1 LNGFSVVPR
10 RPERLFHGM
19 ERRSRE
25 VQIME
30 FLPLLI
36 PVVFVLALVLER
48 VFPARPLPRVKG
60 WMLRGLISFFVSGGL
75 NAVLPPLVITALGGR
90 SLFHLSGLGL
100 VAGALFAFVVTDVF
114 SYGIHRLIHNVHF
127 LWRWTHQAHHSAERL
142 DVLGF
147 SYFHP
152 FDITISTVLATVV
165 PAAMGVTA
173 DAAGLAGFIGFLYAV
188 FQHLNVRTP
197 QWLGYIIQ
205 RPEAHSVHHAR
216 GVHAY
221 NYGNFPLTDILL
233 GTFRNPADFMPEAGF
248 WDGAS
253 GKVGAMLLGRDV
265 GQPVAPVRQS
275 PEAPF
280 TAKANA

>member
-1 LNGFSVVPR
+1 
-10 RPERLFHGM
+10 M
-19 ERRSRE
+19 ERRSHE

-30 FLPLLI
+30 AILPPLI
-36 PVVFVLALVLER
+36 PVVFVLALLLER
-48 VFPARPLPRVKG
+48 IFPARQLPPVKG
-60 WMLRGLISFFVSGGL
+60 WVLRGLVSFVISGGL
-75 NAVLPPLVITALGGR
+75 NALLPLVVVGALGGR

-100 VAGALFAFVVTDVF
+100 VGGALFGFVVTDF
-114 SYGIHRLIHNVHF
+114 AAYGVHRLLHRVHF
-127 LWRWTHQAHHSAERL
+127 MWRWTHQAHHSAERL

-152 FDITISTVLATVV
+152 FDIALTTVLSTIV
-165 PAAMGVTA
+165 PALLGITP
-173 DAAGLAGFIGFLYAV
+173 DAAALAGFIGFLYAV

-197 QWLGYIIQ
+197 VWLGYLIQ

-221 NYGNFPLTDILL
+221 NYGNFPLSDLL
-233 GTFRNPADFMPEAGF
+233 FGTFRNPADFMPEAGF

-253 GKVGAMLLGRDV
+253 AQVGAMLLGRDV
-265 GQPVAPVRQS
+265 GQPVAPLRHS

-280 TAKANA
+280 TATSRA

>member
-1 LNGFSVVPR
+1 
-10 RPERLFHGM
+10 M
-19 ERRSRE
+19 EA
-25 VQIME
+25 I
-30 FLPLLI
+30 LPLLV
-36 PVVFVLALVLER
+36 PVVFVLALILER
-48 VFPARPLPRVKG
+48 VFPARPLPQVKG
-60 WMLRGLISFFVSGGL
+60 WILRGLISFLIAGVL
-75 NAVLPPLVITALGGR
+75 NALLPIAAIGALGGR
-90 SLFHLSGLGL
+90 SLLHLSGLGL
-100 VAGALFAFVVTDVF
+100 VGGALVAFVVTDFFAYWV
-114 SYGIHRLIHNVHF
+114 HRLMHNVHF
-127 LWRWTHQAHHSAERL
+127 IWRWTHQAHHSAERL
-142 DVLGF
+142 DTLGF

-152 FDITISTVLATVV
+152 FDITITVALSAIV

-173 DAAGLAGFIGFLYAV
+173 DAAAVAGFVGFLYAV

-205 RPEAHSVHHAR
+205 RPEGHSVHHAR

-221 NYGNFPLTDILL
+221 NYGNFPLSDILF

-265 GQPVAPVRQS
+265 GHPAGPVRHS

-280 TAKANA
+280 TADVSA